1 MYLFLL
7 AQILT
12 LCQYF
17 YFTGYVFDIYF
28 KDLFSLFVCVCAHI
42 VFSGDGAADGWEPV
56 DVSAGNQ
63 TVLGKSNKFS

>member
-7 AQILT
+7 AQILIYANIST
-12 LCQYF
+12 LQVMYLTF
-17 YFTGYVFDIYF
+17 ILKIYF
-28 KDLFSLFVCVCAHI
+28 HYLCVCAHI